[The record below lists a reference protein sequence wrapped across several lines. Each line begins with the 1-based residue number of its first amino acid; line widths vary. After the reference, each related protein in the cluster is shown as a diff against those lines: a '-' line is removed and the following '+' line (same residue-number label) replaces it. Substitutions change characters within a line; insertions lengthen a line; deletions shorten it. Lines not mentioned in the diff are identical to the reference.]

1 MSSIIRESSNP
12 GEPGDISRSRT
23 ETGSVGSIEYLSTPA
38 LLLDESRMMRN
49 IARLRGRLAGLG
61 VALRPHLKTP
71 KSIDVA
77 RRVMDGPA
85 GPATVSTLRE
95 AEQFAAGGVRDI
107 LYGVGVVPSKL
118 ERVTALRRQG
128 VELSVVV
135 DNLDAARAV
144 ADHARRTNDPIPTL
158 IEIDSDGHRAGVRLD
173 DTDNLLA
180 IGRALHAGGAQLRG
194 VMTHAGESYA
204 CRSVEEIEVVA
215 ERERAAAVG
224 CAAVLRD
231 AGLPA
236 PVVSVGSTPTAHF
249 ARDLTGVTE
258 VRAGVFVFFD
268 LVMAGL
274 DVCTVD
280 DIAVSVLATV
290 IGHQPDKGW
299 ILVDAGWMAMSRDR
313 GTASQRIDQGY
324 GVVCSVDGVPY
335 PDLLMVQANQEQGI
349 IAVRSG
355 STASLPQL
363 PIGSLVRILP
373 NHACPTAAQH
383 DHYELIRTGS
393 REITAQWPR
402 FRGW

>member
-1 MSSIIRESSNP
+1 
-12 GEPGDISRSRT
+12 
-23 ETGSVGSIEYLSTPA
+23 LSTPA

-49 IARLRGRLAGLG
+49 ITRLRARLAERG
-61 VALRPHLKTP
+61 VTLRPHLKTP
-71 KSIDVA
+71 KSIEVA
-77 RRVMDGPA
+77 RRVMDSPG
-85 GPATVSTLRE
+85 GPATVSTLLE

-107 LYGVGVVPSKL
+107 LYGVGVAPSKL

-128 VELSVVV
+128 VDLSVVV
-135 DNLDAARAV
+135 DNIDAARAV
-144 ADHARRTNDPIPTL
+144 AEHSRRTNDRIPSL
-158 IEIDSDGHRAGVRLD
+158 IEIDSDGHRAGVRLE
-173 DTDNLLA
+173 DTANLLA
-180 IGRALHAGGAQLRG
+180 IGNTLHEGGAELRG
-194 VMTHAGESYA
+194 VMTHAGESYS
-204 CRSVEEIEVVA
+204 CRSIEEIVAIA

-224 CAAVLRD
+224 CATVLRG

-249 ARDLTGVTE
+249 AADLTGVTE

-274 DVCTVD
+274 QVCAVD

-290 IGHQPDKGW
+290 IGHQASKGW

-324 GVVCSVDGVPY
+324 GVVCSVDGVPH
-335 PDLLMVQANQEQGI
+335 PDLIMVQANQEQGI

-355 STASLPQL
+355 SGASLPEL

-373 NHACPTAAQH
+373 NHACATAAQH
-383 DHYELIRTGS
+383 ANYELIRTGS
-393 REITAQWPR
+393 RKIAAQWPR